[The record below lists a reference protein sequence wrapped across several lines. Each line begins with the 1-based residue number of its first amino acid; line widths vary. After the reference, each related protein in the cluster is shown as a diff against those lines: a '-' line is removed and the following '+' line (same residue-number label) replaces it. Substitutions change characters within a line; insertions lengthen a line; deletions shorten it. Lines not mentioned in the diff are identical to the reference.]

1 MKIFTFGLRTSR
13 MLLGGL
19 AALGASIAQGGT
31 IQYTYDRAGRL
42 LLADYGNDRTASYAY
57 DRAGNLL
64 AAGAP
69 TPGLAFGPGAGG
81 GLTLSWPATPAGF
94 GLQSAPALDGGLSWN
109 ALSVTPTQV
118 DNLLSVTIPLNQGAS
133 QFYRLAK

>member
-1 MKIFTFGLRTSR
+1 MCLGLLT
-13 MLLGGL
+13 
-19 AALGASIAQGGT
+19 ALGATIAQGGT
-31 IQYTYDRAGRL
+31 IQYAYDRAGRL

-64 AAGAP
+64 ASGAP
-69 TPGLAFGPGAGG
+69 VPGLAFEPLAGG

-94 GLQSAPALDGGLSWN
+94 GLQSAPALDGGLSWS
-109 ALSVTPTQV
+109 AVPVTPTRV
-118 DNLLSVTIPLNQGAS
+118 DNLLSVTIPLNQGES